1 MLPDALNLSS
11 IKKPD
16 LRIQNENLGSFFIN
30 NNEKDDNLSKSY
42 QTDDTLM
49 YDVSVQFFAKTNIL
63 SYVFYNKLCKGININ
78 HKPNTAHGI
87 YPPPPPFQQSPQNY
101 KKRLNEQ

>member
-16 LRIQNENLGSFFIN
+16 LRIQNDNLGSFFIN

-49 YDVSVQFFAKTNIL
+49 YDVSVQFLQIKHSGL
-63 SYVFYNKLCKGININ
+63 YFYNKFVMVFTLIINQTQ
-78 HKPNTAHGI
+78 HMVST
-87 YPPPPPFQQSPQNY
+87 PPPNSIQQSPQNN
-101 KKRLNEQ
+101 KKRLNKQ